1 MSDFS
6 KEFRLPRGCP
16 NCGSHLMRVSAARD
30 PDDKVFCASCNSY
43 VCLYREAQS
52 RLDNDAKS
60 EKEELIERVTNKDEP
75 EHPPKRT

>member
-1 MSDFS
+1 MTDFS
-6 KEFRLPRGCP
+6 EEFRLPTGCP
-16 NCGSHLMRVSAARD
+16 NCGSHRMRVSQERN

-60 EKEELIERVTNKDEP
+60 EQEELIERVTNKE
-75 EHPPKRT
+75 EQELPPKRS